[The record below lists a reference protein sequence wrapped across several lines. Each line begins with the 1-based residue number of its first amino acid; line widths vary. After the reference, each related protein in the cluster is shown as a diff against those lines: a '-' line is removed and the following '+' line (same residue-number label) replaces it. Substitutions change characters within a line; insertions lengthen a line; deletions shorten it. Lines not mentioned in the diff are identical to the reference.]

1 MHYYIGFITLLQL
14 SMLLICNYANGNC
27 PGSCAVDAES

>member
-14 SMLLICNYANGNC
+14 SIFLICNY
-27 PGSCAVDAES
+27 